1 MASMTRII
9 GLTAGILAAGA
20 TVTGTASAATP
31 QYAPP
36 AGPPT
41 PVEILE
47 NENPLGLV
55 DGGTEADNIVKNAG
69 GLAGNAIN
77 TVELTLPLP

>member
-1 MASMTRII
+1 MTRTL
-9 GLTAGILAAGA
+9 GLAATILVAG
-20 TVTGTASAATP
+20 VTGVTVVSTAAAATP

-36 AGPPT
+36 PGPPT

-55 DGGTEADNIVKNAG
+55 DGGTGADNIVKNAG

-77 TVELTLPLP
+77 TVELNLPLP

>member
-1 MASMTRII
+1 MTRTTRTL
-9 GLTAGILAAGA
+9 GLAAGILLAGVA
-20 TVTGTASAATP
+20 VAGTAAAATP

-36 AGPPT
+36 PGAPT
-41 PVEILE
+41 PVEIIE

-55 DGGTEADNIVKNAG
+55 DGGTGADTVVKNAG

-77 TVELTLPLP
+77 TAELTLPLP